1 MKDYSKGFIVLNN
14 NEVVQSNF
22 YVNVYFI
29 DFDKTIDYTKDN

>member
-1 MKDYSKGFIVLNN
+1 MKDYSKGFIVLHN

-29 DFDKTIDYTKDN
+29 DFDK